1 MHFAV
6 AQMSSIPALYAGSR
20 LFSGPWAAAV
30 VTLIFAILG
39 RLVHGVT
46 ISGAFAGAV
55 VCFAIYSGVGPGA
68 FLAVVFVFTITWLAT
83 RLGYRRKLRLGT
95 AEKKD
100 GRRASQVLANLAV
113 AGACA
118 AAYGYLQKEILLLG
132 LAAALAEA
140 AADTV
145 SSEVGQLSLHEA
157 RLITNWEAVPAG
169 TDGGVSWAG
178 SLAGLAAAAAVSLV
192 CFLANVIPGRLVAP
206 AILAGAV
213 GMIADSYMGAVLE
226 RRRLLKNDAVNFLGT
241 VTAVAVA
248 FLFGR

>member
-1 MHFAV
+1 MHFAAV
-6 AQMSSIPALYAGSR
+6 EMSSIPAFYAGFR
-20 LFSGPWAAAV
+20 LFSGPWAATV
-30 VTLIFAILG
+30 VTLTFAILG

-46 ISGAFAGAV
+46 VSGAFAGAV
-55 VCFAIYSGVGPGA
+55 VCFAIYVGVGPGA
-68 FLAVVFVFTITWLAT
+68 FLTVVFVFAITWLAT
-83 RLGYRRKLRLGT
+83 RLGYRRKLKLGT

-145 SSEVGQLSLHEA
+145 SSELGQLSLHQA
-157 RLITNWEAVPAG
+157 RLITNWREVPAG

-178 SLAGLAAAAAVSLV
+178 SLAGLAAATAVSLV
-192 CFLANVIPGRLVAP
+192 CSFAGVIPGKLVPP

-226 RRRLLKNDAVNFLGT
+226 RRRMLNNDAVNFLGT
-241 VTAVAVA
+241 ITAAAVA
-248 FLFGR
+248 FLLGW

>member
-1 MHFAV
+1 MHFAAV
-6 AQMSSIPALYAGSR
+6 QMYSIPAFYAGSR
-20 LFSGPWAAAV
+20 PFSGPWAAAV
-30 VTLIFAILG
+30 ITLIFAILG

-55 VCFAIYSGVGPGA
+55 VCFAIYAGVGPGA
-68 FLAVVFVFTITWLAT
+68 FLAVVFVFSITWLAT
-83 RLGYRRKLRLGT
+83 RLGYRRKLKLGT

-118 AAYGYLQKEILLLG
+118 AVYGYLHRDILLLG

-145 SSEVGQLSLHEA
+145 SSEVGQLSLHNA
-157 RLITNWEAVPAG
+157 RLITNWQAVPAG

-178 SLAGLAAAAAVSLV
+178 SLAGLGAATAVSVV
-192 CFLANVIPGRLVAP
+192 CFLTDVIPGRFVAP
-206 AILAGAV
+206 AILAGVA

-226 RRRLLKNDAVNFLGT
+226 RRRLLNNDAVNFLGT
-241 VTAVAVA
+241 VTAVAAA
-248 FLFGR
+248 FLMG